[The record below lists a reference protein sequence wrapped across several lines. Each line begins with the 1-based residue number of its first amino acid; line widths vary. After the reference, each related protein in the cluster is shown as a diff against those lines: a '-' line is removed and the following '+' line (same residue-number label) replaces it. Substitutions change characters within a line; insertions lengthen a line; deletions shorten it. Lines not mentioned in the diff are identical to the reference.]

1 MAKMSDLFGE
11 EPRLKF
17 NQLDLTTLS
26 PEKIWADYDME
37 TDSIVLYFTG
47 QPVSAISVYLRDD
60 LYAMVDP
67 KSKDVVGVHI
77 EALER
82 KFLTRHPLLKKSWP
96 YVKQTLSE
104 KLTSNS
110 LLQLFSFGLAFLLQE
125 NERAL
130 LLAA

>member
-17 NQLDLTTLS
+17 NQLDSTTIS
-26 PEKIWADYDME
+26 PEKIWADYDAE

-47 QPVSAISVYLRDD
+47 HPVSAISVYLKDD

-67 KSKDVVGVHI
+67 KNKDVVGIHI

-82 KFLTRHPLLKKSWP
+82 KFLAKHPLLQTSWP
-96 YVKQTLSE
+96 YVKQTLSG
-104 KLTSNS
+104 KSTSNS
-110 LLQLFSFGLAFLLQE
+110 LLQLFSFGLAFLIGE
-125 NERAL
+125 NEKVSL
-130 LLAA
+130 QAA

>member
-1 MAKMSDLFGE
+1 
-11 EPRLKF
+11 
-17 NQLDLTTLS
+17 
-26 PEKIWADYDME
+26 
-37 TDSIVLYFTG
+37 
-47 QPVSAISVYLRDD
+47 
-60 LYAMVDP
+60 MVDP
-67 KSKDVVGVHI
+67 KSKDVVGIHI

-125 NERAL
+125 NEREL